1 MGLKD
6 ALGSMQRCLGEH
18 AAVVHV
24 AVKIRNQCN
33 GIIRYHL
40 GEDNVSSAF
49 FLHVEQPCM
58 DLNWPGELR
67 RSVLETRPISNTPEL
82 EAIDAEFRS

>member
-6 ALGSMQRCLGEH
+6 ALRSMQRCLGKH

-49 FLHVEQPCM
+49 FLLVEQPCM
-58 DLNWPGELR
+58 NLNWPGELLKICSR
-67 RSVLETRPISNTPEL
+67 DSTQPQHARIGGNRC
-82 EAIDAEFRS
+82 